1 MVESTNRTIKKE
13 NRESESFQNN
23 PQRDTDARSG
33 KKKNRYYFGYKG
45 HIGVDVESKLINKR
59 IFSPANDHDSL
70 YTKDLADLQARA
82 VFEDKAYA
90 DDRIKIMEI
99 GRAPCREKV

>member
-45 HIGVDVESKLINKR
+45 HIGVEEEGNLINKA
-59 IFSPANDHDSL
+59 IFSLPIDHNAL
-70 YTKDLADLQARA
+70 NTKDLAILQPGTL
-82 VFEDKAYA
+82 FEVKAYA
-90 DDRIKIMEI
+90 DDRIKLTARDF
-99 GRAPCREKV
+99 G